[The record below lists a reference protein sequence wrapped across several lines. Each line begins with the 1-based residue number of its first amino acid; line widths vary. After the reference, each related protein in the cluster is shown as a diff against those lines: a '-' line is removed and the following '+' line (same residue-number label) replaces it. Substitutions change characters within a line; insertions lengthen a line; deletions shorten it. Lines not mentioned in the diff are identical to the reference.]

1 MKYCSSNAIPEPL
14 LCKYKDHIPKML
26 LNIIEYI
33 YKHIFLL
40 FHLRASLSK
49 NAFREFCMTE
59 NNPCIKLYPR
69 HLLPNLDQENHF
81 CFSHFLKVWYF
92 NRNVITRI
100 PFIISAVG
108 YKYINKPKWVQC
120 HHNLG
125 LLKNYKKKY
134 FTFSL

>member
-1 MKYCSSNAIPEPL
+1 MKSCFSNAIPEPL

-26 LNIIEYI
+26 LNIIESL
-33 YKHIFLL
+33 FLL

-59 NNPCIKLYPR
+59 NNPCIKLYTR
-69 HLLPNLDQENHF
+69 HLLPNLDQENL
-81 CFSHFLKVWYF
+81 CFFLIFWKVWYF

-100 PFIISAVG
+100 PFTISAVG
-108 YKYINKPKWVQC
+108 YKYISKPKWIQC